1 MMETD
6 LTTIKRCVAHLI
18 KEFDYQKKELKEKP
32 LKELVTVVKCNRSVI
47 AAFVDILFG
56 HIRRDDCDVRLA
68 VLFITNH
75 FFQRSHN
82 FRIELINSI
91 QDFLIYTLETD
102 PLRYPLPKPTE
113 AAILLKKESLA
124 ILRLWIEKFG
134 PGYGKLEKLQ
144 NFLKSSK
151 SIDWE
156 NSRVELSIDRERES
170 REQFQR
176 AIKTRKVVE
185 NISNLFEGSRPEISR
200 LLVESQSV
208 VEMIFP
214 KFCPLDGKELAA
226 STSSLR
232 NSKEQLHGF
241 GLTNALTISL
251 NAMESNLERNYE
263 NEALFNQL
271 DDTTAQ
277 LEIWW
282 LKKLASVGDSS
293 EMMRRVID
301 ARQSLGE
308 DLQKCR
314 ELRGKRTTGRESSG
328 EEEDDDADF
337 VDVEEKE
344 GYEPD
349 FSAES
354 HQSAEKEEIYKT
366 LFDCRPGPSGL
377 SVSNGPKD
385 VSSVCE
391 SLRWDSTLSHHFWSR
406 IDDDA
411 DNVPTENMEA
421 YRSRQITFVGEMLP
435 LKRRCH
441 APLPSGKLCPR
452 MERERCALHGPI
464 IDRDESGFPQKE
476 RNDDEK
482 EHLLEES
489 SAETDKEEENELD
502 FLRDVEE
509 ATGIKLT
516 TDGVKKPVK
525 RRKKKKV
532 ATKRKKKGK
541 RKKKTVRERPKP
553 KSVKSRERLVAKL
566 FDKRTLKR
574 VTKTLD
580 QMQKARA
587 QRKFS
592 SQFNYALERR

>member
-1 MMETD
+1 METD

-32 LKELVTVVKCNRSVI
+32 LKELVTVVKCNDSVI

-56 HIRRDDCDVRLA
+56 HIRRDDCD
-68 VLFITNH
+68 
-75 FFQRSHN
+75 RSHN

-185 NISNLFEGSRPEISR
+185 NISNLFEGSRPEIAR

-214 KFCPLDGKELAA
+214 KFCPLDGKEVAA

-232 NSKEQLHGF
+232 NRKEQLHGF
-241 GLTNALTISL
+241 GLTNALTISI
-251 NAMESNLERNYE
+251 NAMESNLERNCE

-277 LEIWW
+277 LEIWWSKLGGW

-314 ELRGKRTTGRESSG
+314 ELRGKRATGRESSDEG
-328 EEEDDDADF
+328 EDEDDDADF

-354 HQSAEKEEIYKT
+354 HQSVEKELIYKT
-366 LFDCRPGPSGL
+366 ILDCRPGPSGL

-391 SLRWDSTLSHHFWSR
+391 SGKGRKIEEIGAKKSVPRLAMGLDLKYWGEEHIKPAERVRNQAEGHHFWSR
-406 IDDDA
+406 IDEDA

-476 RNDDEK
+476 QNDEK

-516 TDGVKKPVK
+516 TDGVKKP
-525 RRKKKKV
+525 RKKKKV

-541 RKKKTVRERPKP
+541 RKKKTI
-553 KSVKSRERLVAKL
+553 SGQT
-566 FDKRTLKR
+566 F
-574 VTKTLD
+574 
-580 QMQKARA
+580 
-587 QRKFS
+587 
-592 SQFNYALERR
+592 